1 MVVGGV
7 GNHARKEVIMK
18 RMDGNL
24 VPEGGDA
31 SYDAL
36 YAPLLV
42 WLEELR
48 PGRRL
53 RARDGTPFIRI
64 NRTCICFCNLKDGS
78 LCSARDICRCYGGV
92 AVGELR
98 QSKGVKHGR
107 NA

>member
-1 MVVGGV
+1 
-7 GNHARKEVIMK
+7 MK

-24 VPEGGDA
+24 VPDDGDA
-31 SYDAL
+31 SCDAL
-36 YAPLLV
+36 CDPLLV

-64 NRTCICFCNLKDGS
+64 NRTCICFCNLRDGS

-92 AVGELR
+92 ALGELK
-98 QSKGVKHGR
+98 QGKGVKHGR